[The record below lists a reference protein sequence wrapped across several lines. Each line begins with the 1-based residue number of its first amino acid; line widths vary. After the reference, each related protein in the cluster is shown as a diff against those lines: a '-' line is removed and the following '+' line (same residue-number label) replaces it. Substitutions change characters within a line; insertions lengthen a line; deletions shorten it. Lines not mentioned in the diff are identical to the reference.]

1 MCLLHTALTLFYT
14 DTRNRNCSVLGF
26 DFGVSMLSVLMVQK
40 TLSLSNAQI
49 SAYMASLDLFAM
61 VGSTIASF
69 INERFGRR
77 GCFYATSL

>member
-1 MCLLHTALTLFYT
+1 
-14 DTRNRNCSVLGF
+14 
-26 DFGVSMLSVLMVQK
+26 MLSVLMVQK